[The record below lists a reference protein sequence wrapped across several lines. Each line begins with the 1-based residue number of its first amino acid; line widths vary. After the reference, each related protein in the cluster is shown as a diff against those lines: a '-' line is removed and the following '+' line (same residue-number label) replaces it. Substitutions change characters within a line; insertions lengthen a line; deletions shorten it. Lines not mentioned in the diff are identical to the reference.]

1 MQMGGWGCSPRR
13 VRGAVAILHGAV
25 VVSPV
30 TLFGVTLDS
39 VLSCPMQVDLALK
52 WFPDLVYFKLCISRT
67 LSPNVW
73 NQDVYIRGQQ
83 TCAGTGLGQGLP

>member
-1 MQMGGWGCSPRR
+1 MQMGGWGWSPRR
-13 VRGAVAILHGAV
+13 VRGAVTILHGAV